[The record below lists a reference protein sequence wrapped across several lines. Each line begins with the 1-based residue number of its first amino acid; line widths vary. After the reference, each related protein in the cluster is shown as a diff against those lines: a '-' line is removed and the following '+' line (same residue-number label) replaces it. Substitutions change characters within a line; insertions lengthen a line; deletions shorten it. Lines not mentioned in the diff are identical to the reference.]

1 MGWLPCLADWMGK
14 SVGNGSTLEVRS
26 LVSMSVLVF
35 FPEFTPFLACGHWV
49 WFMSNAC
56 GN

>member
-49 WFMSNAC
+49 
-56 GN
+56 